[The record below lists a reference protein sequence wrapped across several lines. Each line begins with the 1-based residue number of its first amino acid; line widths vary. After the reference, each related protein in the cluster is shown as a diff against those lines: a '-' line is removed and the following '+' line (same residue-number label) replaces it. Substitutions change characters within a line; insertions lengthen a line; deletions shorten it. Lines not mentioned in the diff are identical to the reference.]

1 NLLTQTPLLGHIAKA
16 FGGIAQKRRMP
27 PFATQTFKQWFRRRG
42 PRNLGKPAVI
52 LWPDTFNNYF
62 LPETAKAAVEVLE
75 AAGFQVVVPQGS
87 LCCGRPLYDFGMLNL
102 AKRLLRQILIALQS
116 DIAAGTP
123 VVGLEPSCVAVF
135 RDELVNFFPHDEDA
149 KRLSKQTF
157 TLAEFLEHKAAGYE
171 PAQLHRKAVV
181 HGHCHQKA
189 VMGMKAEEKVLSKL
203 GLDLDHLDS
212 GCCGM
217 AGSFGFKKEH
227 YDISMKIGELVLLP
241 AVRKAT
247 KDTVIIADGFS
258 CREQIRQATDRQAL
272 HLAQVLQMA
281 LRQGP
286 DGPSG
291 EYPEAGY
298 TRSDSEY
305 RRMSPATALLGVG
318 CDGIAGALLWRWN
331 RRKEKAN

>member
-1 NLLTQTPLLGHIAKA
+1 
-16 FGGIAQKRRMP
+16 
-27 PFATQTFKQWFRRRG
+27 
-42 PRNLGKPAVI
+42 
-52 LWPDTFNNYF
+52 
-62 LPETAKAAVEVLE
+62 
-75 AAGFQVVVPQGS
+75 
-87 LCCGRPLYDFGMLNL
+87 
-102 AKRLLRQILIALQS
+102 
-116 DIAAGTP
+116 
-123 VVGLEPSCVAVF
+123 
-135 RDELVNFFPHDEDA
+135 
-149 KRLSKQTF
+149 
-157 TLAEFLEHKAAGYE
+157 
-171 PAQLHRKAVV
+171 
-181 HGHCHQKA
+181 
-189 VMGMKAEEKVLSKL
+189 MGMKAEEKVLSKL

-227 YDISMKIGELVLLP
+227 YDISMKIGELVLLA

-318 CDGIAGALLWRWN
+318 CVGIAGALLWRWN